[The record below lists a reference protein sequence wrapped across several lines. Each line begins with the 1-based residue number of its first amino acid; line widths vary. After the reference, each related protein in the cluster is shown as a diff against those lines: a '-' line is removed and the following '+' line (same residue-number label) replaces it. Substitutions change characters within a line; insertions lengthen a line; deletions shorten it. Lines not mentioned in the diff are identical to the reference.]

1 MTREEKNQE
10 IQVLKE
16 AFESTSYFYITDS
29 STLDVA
35 TINKFRRLCF
45 DKGITFKVAKNT
57 LVKKALEELDGDYS
71 EIFDALKGPTSIMF
85 SSASNVPAKVLKDFR
100 KGGEKPVLK
109 AAYIDTDVFVGD
121 DKIEE
126 LSKLKSKE
134 ELVADII
141 ALLQGPMSNVIGSLN
156 SGKSTIGGL
165 LKALEERAEA

>member
-35 TINKFRRLCF
+35 TINKFRRICF

-57 LVKKALEELDGDYS
+57 LVKKALEELDGDYT
-71 EIFDALKGPTSIMF
+71 EIYDALKGPTSIMF
-85 SSASNVPAKVLKDFR
+85 SSASNEPAKVLKDFR
-100 KGGEKPVLK
+100 KGSGKPVLK
-109 AAYIDTDVFVGD
+109 AAYIDTDVFKGD

-126 LSKLKSKE
+126 LSNLKSKE
-134 ELVADII
+134 ELIADII
-141 ALLQGPMSNVIGSLN
+141 ALLQGPVSNVMGSLN
-156 SGKSTIGGL
+156 SGKSTLGGL